1 MASYV
6 SLTSDEVNE
15 SGLCKNVI
23 MGYHESKMINF
34 QTPQSWIFEK
44 KIVDDAPPAGQPKGR
59 AGKSGKFVDQNGQR
73 LHISAGATA
82 MAHFSYSFSSSWLT
96 NFSY

>member
-1 MASYV
+1 
-6 SLTSDEVNE
+6 
-15 SGLCKNVI
+15 

-82 MAHFSYSFSSSWLT
+82 MAHFSYYLLFILIDKIFILILIHVALFTS
-96 NFSY
+96 